1 MRLLQDLKIAVR
13 TAVRA
18 RFVSALAVLAFA
30 LGIGVTTAVF
40 SIFDGVLLQPLPFP
54 HAERLV
60 AVYDT
65 QPACATCTASF
76 PKYHDWR
83 ERNQVFSAIGGSTFA
98 AFVVTGNGDPAR
110 IVAAPTTASFADVF
124 GVAPQLGRWYT
135 EEEDRPG
142 GPKVVV
148 LTYDFWT
155 TRLGGDPAALGRTL
169 TFDGEP
175 YEIIGVMPRGFTHR
189 RADVFVPLQRKL
201 DPATRGNHFLAT
213 FARLKPGVSV
223 ERAATEM
230 RALGQTLAREFNTNH
245 GIDVRSYYEVV
256 VGSVRTPLTVLLGA
270 VFLVLL
276 IACANVA
283 NLLLA
288 SGMARRRELAIR
300 LALGAGQR
308 DLARQLILESVVLAL
323 AGGVLGVLLAAWILQ
338 TFVALAGTQLP
349 RAAAIGIDGGVLAFT
364 AAVSLAVGAFCGV
377 WPLVLLR
384 TRQLASA
391 VREGDLRT
399 ASGGKRFGNG
409 LVVAEIALAFA
420 LLVGAGLL
428 VKNLILLRNRD
439 AGIRTDRI
447 VAFDIAPSGPRYKS
461 PEQIVGFHRDLYARL
476 TQIGADSVGMTSGLP
491 MYRFGS
497 NGEMSIEGGNP
508 WPPNQ
513 APLVEYLWIYG
524 DYLQTMGIP
533 VLKGR
538 ALDQRDRSGARTV
551 LINQAMAEK
560 FWPGKDPIGKRF
572 GQGSDT
578 SKWYEV
584 VGVVGNVRSYGLA
597 RVTPFEF
604 YQSVEENPVN
614 AMTVVIRTRADDPT
628 TIVPTARQVLASIDP
643 AMPLANVQTMEQV
656 VSDSVG
662 QPRLMS
668 ALTVLFGGMAGL
680 LAMVGV
686 YGVMAYNVR
695 RQRREFGIRLALG
708 ADQAAVRNLVVARG
722 VTLAAAGV
730 AAGAVGAWLLTGV
743 LKTMLNDV
751 KPTDVT
757 VFAATAVSVLVVAVA
772 ACYFPARAAGKVD
785 PMVVLRDA

>member
-1 MRLLQDLKIAVR
+1 MPRLMLDIKVASRGVI
-13 TAVRA
+13 RA

-40 SIFDGVLLQPLPFP
+40 SIFNGVLLQPLPFP
-54 HAERLV
+54 HAEQLV

-65 QPACATCTASF
+65 QPACPTCPASF

-83 ERNQVFSAIGGSTFA
+83 VRNQVFSAIGGSTFA
-98 AFVVTGNGDPAR
+98 TFVLTGNGDPSR
-110 IVAAPTTASFADVF
+110 VVAASTTASLVDVF
-124 GVAPQLGRWYT
+124 GVAPMLGRWYT
-135 EEEDRPG
+135 EQEDRPG

-155 TRLGGDPAALGRTL
+155 TKLGGDRAAVGRTL

-349 RAAAIGIDGGVLAFT
+349 RAATIGIDGGVLAFT

-377 WPLVLLR
+377 WPLV
-384 TRQLASA
+384 
-391 VREGDLRT
+391 
-399 ASGGKRFGNG
+399 
-409 LVVAEIALAFA
+409 
-420 LLVGAGLL
+420 
-428 VKNLILLRNRD
+428 
-439 AGIRTDRI
+439 
-447 VAFDIAPSGPRYKS
+447 
-461 PEQIVGFHRDLYARL
+461 
-476 TQIGADSVGMTSGLP
+476 
-491 MYRFGS
+491 
-497 NGEMSIEGGNP
+497 
-508 WPPNQ
+508 
-513 APLVEYLWIYG
+513 
-524 DYLQTMGIP
+524 
-533 VLKGR
+533 
-538 ALDQRDRSGARTV
+538 
-551 LINQAMAEK
+551 
-560 FWPGKDPIGKRF
+560 
-572 GQGSDT
+572 
-578 SKWYEV
+578 
-584 VGVVGNVRSYGLA
+584 
-597 RVTPFEF
+597 
-604 YQSVEENPVN
+604 
-614 AMTVVIRTRADDPT
+614 
-628 TIVPTARQVLASIDP
+628 
-643 AMPLANVQTMEQV
+643 
-656 VSDSVG
+656 
-662 QPRLMS
+662 
-668 ALTVLFGGMAGL
+668 
-680 LAMVGV
+680 
-686 YGVMAYNVR
+686 
-695 RQRREFGIRLALG
+695 
-708 ADQAAVRNLVVARG
+708 
-722 VTLAAAGV
+722 
-730 AAGAVGAWLLTGV
+730 
-743 LKTMLNDV
+743 
-751 KPTDVT
+751 
-757 VFAATAVSVLVVAVA
+757 
-772 ACYFPARAAGKVD
+772 
-785 PMVVLRDA
+785 